1 VKESHAALTLLI
13 FKTEQ
18 AIKLKRR
25 IFMVNRKEK
34 SKKYKN
40 SAVDFTRYIVTWRDI
55 VSDSSWQTMDD
66 ATNQKTAIV
75 KSLCHILKKTKTDT
89 ITFAD
94 YSIDNDDDTNVEIA
108 NTNII
113 PNSVIIS
120 VEKTK

>member
-1 VKESHAALTLLI
+1 MGK
-13 FKTEQ
+13 
-18 AIKLKRR
+18 
-25 IFMVNRKEK
+25 RKEK

-40 SAVDFTRYIVTWRDI
+40 KEIDFTHYIITWRDI
-55 VSDSSWQTMDD
+55 VSDSSWQTIDD

-75 KSLCHILKKTKTDT
+75 KSLCHILKKTKNN
-89 ITFAD
+89 II
-94 YSIDNDDDTNVEIA
+94 YSITAVLNNDDENNIEIA

>member
-1 VKESHAALTLLI
+1 
-13 FKTEQ
+13 
-18 AIKLKRR
+18 
-25 IFMVNRKEK
+25 M
-34 SKKYKN
+34 
-40 SAVDFTRYIVTWRDI
+40 
-55 VSDSSWQTMDD
+55 
-66 ATNQKTAIV
+66 V

-94 YSIDNDDDTNVEIA
+94 YSIDNDDENNIEIA

>member
-1 VKESHAALTLLI
+1 
-13 FKTEQ
+13 
-18 AIKLKRR
+18 
-25 IFMVNRKEK
+25 MVNRKEK

-40 SAVDFTRYIVTWRDI
+40 KEIDFTHYIVTWRDI
-55 VSDSSWQTMDD
+55 VSDSSWQTIDD
-66 ATNQKTAIV
+66 ATNQKTAVV

-94 YSIDNDDDTNVEIA
+94 YSIDNNDENNIEIA

-120 VEKTK
+120 VVKTK